1 MVTLLLLPPLPSHH
15 VRAMAEEL
23 AAERGELPLGS
34 DKSDT
39 DMELFRRKAETR
51 PEEFGHKYDVYS
63 YSYLLKSTNIY
74 PGARRTTG

>member
-1 MVTLLLLPPLPSHH
+1 MPSRH

-51 PEEFGHKYDVYS
+51 PEEFGHKYDVSPTHIY
-63 YSYLLKSTNIY
+63 YYLLKSTNIY

>member
-1 MVTLLLLPPLPSHH
+1 
-15 VRAMAEEL
+15 MAEEL

-63 YSYLLKSTNIY
+63 YSYLLIY
-74 PGARRTTG
+74 TFIY

>member
-1 MVTLLLLPPLPSHH
+1 MATLSLSLSLHPLPSHH

-34 DKSDT
+34 DKSDN

-51 PEEFGHKYDVYS
+51 PEEFGHKYD
-63 YSYLLKSTNIY
+63 I
-74 PGARRTTG
+74 